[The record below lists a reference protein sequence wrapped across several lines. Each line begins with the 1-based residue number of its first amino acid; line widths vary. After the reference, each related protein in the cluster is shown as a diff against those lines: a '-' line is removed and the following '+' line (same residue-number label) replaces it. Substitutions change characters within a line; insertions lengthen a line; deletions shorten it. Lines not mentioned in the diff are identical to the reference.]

1 MRPLLLQL
9 GVLTSLLTFAADATA
24 MSALEFLRVE
34 ADNKEAAIMKEVVI
48 KLVAKGYKRVPDW
61 APLSGM
67 TKRKILERGYTNQD
81 IEGIAEEAALGAGM
95 TR

>member
-9 GVLTSLLTFAADATA
+9 GVLTSLLAFMANATA
-24 MSALEFLRVE
+24 MSALEFLRAE
-34 ADNKEAAIMKEVVI
+34 AENKEASVMKEVVI

-61 APLSGM
+61 APLSNM
-67 TKRKILERGYTNQD
+67 TKKKILKRGYTNQD